1 MTRPER
7 LLLAAVIT
15 AITWAAYDTGHA
27 QGYAT
32 GSLDTQTRWSSITDR
47 CIAKL
52 ESTLVIARNR

>member
-1 MTRPER
+1 MTRA
-7 LLLAAVIT
+7 LLVATVLASI
-15 AITWAAYDTGHA
+15 WAAYDTGHA

-32 GSLDTQTRWSSITDR
+32 GSLDTQSRWSSITDR